1 MITSSSLYAMFSLSF
16 IISRRLLQQE
26 FWSSSDQLHE
36 LHSEAP
42 PIWLYRPSFAYSR
55 LIVPRRLSIQHQC
68 CKTKPQIRAINQAIK
83 SSMPNTT
90 INVKHGTVPQGY
102 LLVSMRISN
111 ALKKKINFQFR
122 FGFLFCATQFHPQ
135 TLENSHTCS

>member
-1 MITSSSLYAMFSLSF
+1 MSCMWTQCNGSLSLEIHCKTTAIQKYIKSMITSSSLYAMFSLSF

-90 INVKHGTVPQGY
+90 INVKHGTVPQDIYLYQWGY
-102 LLVSMRISN
+102 QMR
-111 ALKKKINFQFR
+111 
-122 FGFLFCATQFHPQ
+122 
-135 TLENSHTCS
+135 